1 MVKAQVSSSVVR
13 FRRKLHWTQEYW
25 WYTPFVVQWLAL
37 GIFSTIQASRFA
49 LTHDFA
55 LYWQAVWLIAHG
67 HLNPYSTVAGFPYLD
82 NHFELIMWPV
92 ALLYWIWPHASL
104 LLYVQDTALI
114 GAEWLAW
121 QWIRSMV
128 TVSSLNVRF
137 QSVLLGL
144 GVGLLVLNPWM
155 YWAAAFDFHSESI
168 IALTITG
175 AAFAVYRRNP
185 RALVIWAALTLLCG
199 DVAAVALF
207 AVGLT
212 ALWRRQWKTALAL
225 CIGSLVWLEVITAVH
240 GNQGSN
246 LASLYG
252 YLAYTHTTSSSL
264 SLRHFSMLDVL
275 LLLLQHPLNGLNQL
289 GKHWANLY
297 ANAAP
302 SGLLGLASLWSL
314 PLYMATVVVANLS
327 APYDFGIPGFQN
339 VIIYTLLTIG
349 TMHVLIYIARHSK
362 IKALTI
368 YTVSGVLFLN
378 SLAWTGIWMT
388 HLPRHWI
395 RVPASTAKS
404 LQVGYSLIPHN
415 AEVISN
421 TAIMGRFAGRPWIYG
436 ISDNKSGPNY
446 STLTNPF
453 YVVIA
458 PYAGVHYFS
467 VRAQASMLTQ
477 LANMSS
483 AHLVWAKSNAYVWRV
498 NKPLGTVFSF
508 NTSTQ
513 ILPAWT
519 FHSQTGRRVMGSPPR
534 DWYIAG
540 LHGTGDVINQ
550 AYWREKPGTY
560 RVTATIAT
568 LTSAEVQV
576 WDATTGTIL
585 FQRDVPSTHNHRFVL
600 TGTFPFSK
608 AGPPHVFGG
617 QGLWVIH
624 PAQGHLRNQLE
635 IRIFAKHSSWVNVYR
650 LGIQPVY
657 SH

>member
-1 MVKAQVSSSVVR
+1 MR

-114 GAEWLAW
+114 GAEWIAW

-168 IALTITG
+168 VALTITG

-185 RALVIWAALTLLCG
+185 RALVKWSTLTLLCG

-225 CIGSLVWLEVITAVH
+225 CIGSLVWLEVITALH
-240 GNQGSN
+240 GNQGSV
-246 LASLYG
+246 LVPLYG
-252 YLAYTHTTSSSL
+252 YLAQSSHSSVTL
-264 SLRHFSMLDVL
+264 QHFSMTTVL
-275 LLLLQHPLNGLNQL
+275 RLLIQHPAAGLREL
-289 GKHWANLY
+289 HHHGANLY

-302 SGLLGLASLWSL
+302 SGLLGLMSLWSL
-314 PLYMATVVVANLS
+314 PLYLATVVVANL
-327 APYDFGIPGFQN
+327 ATGYDFGVPGFQN
-339 VIIYTLLTIG
+339 VIVYALLTVGTLHVIVYLAHRFRSKSWIAYSVVTLLVANIIG
-349 TMHVLIYIARHSK
+349 WSVVWLPHV
-362 IKALTI
+362 
-368 YTVSGVLFLN
+368 
-378 SLAWTGIWMT
+378 
-388 HLPRHWI
+388 PRHWV
-395 RVPASTAKS
+395 RVTPSSALRLSQEAAI
-404 LQVGYSLIPHN
+404 IPHS
-415 AEVISN
+415 AEVVTN
-421 TAIMGRFAGRPWIYG
+421 QAIMGRFGSRTWLYQIDTPTMSY
-436 ISDNKSGPNY
+436 PVH
-446 STLTNPF
+446 TNPF
-453 YVVIA
+453 YVVMA
-458 PYAGVHYFS
+458 PYSGVHFQS
-467 VRAQASMLTQ
+467 IRAQASELNQ
-477 LANMSS
+477 LAHMPN
-483 AHLVWAKSNAYVWRV
+483 AHWIWAGANTYAWRV
-498 NKPLGTVFSF
+498 NQPVGTTFHL

-519 FHSQTGRRVMGSPPR
+519 FHSQTGRRVMSSPPR